1 LSERQLE
8 KRNMNNERNLRV
20 VIIGAG
26 MAGILAAIKLREAG
40 YRDLTVY
47 EKGYDIGGTWRENTY
62 PGLTCDTP
70 SHNYTYSFAPN
81 PEWTRHLPPGHEIQ
95 AYFQRVVADHGIRE
109 LIRFNEEVVRCEY
122 LHGQWHLQTRAG
134 RSDRADVL
142 IAATGV
148 LHHPSQPD
156 IPGLDTFAGTC
167 FHSARWDHD
176 VPLDGKRIGIIGN
189 GSTGSQLV
197 ASLVKRARV
206 THFQRTAQWIMP
218 VTNEL
223 FSEAQRDAFR
233 RDPQLLHDL
242 KFDPDYMAKVR
253 LFTTA
258 VADAE
263 SPEAAQIEAV
273 CAAHLEQSILDPALR
288 EKLRPGYRAAC
299 KRLIFSPDYYQA
311 IQQPN
316 AELVTDGIER
326 VEPAGVR
333 TRDGRL
339 HELDVLALA
348 TGFNAHLFMRPAQVI
363 GRGGI
368 RLDDVWAKRPSAY
381 LAIAIPEFPNLFML
395 NGPTGPVGNFSLIE
409 IAEMEWAYISQLLDL
424 LKRGECQEIS
434 VRREAM
440 DAYEQRRLD
449 KARTTIFGSGCKS
462 WYLDAEGVPSTWPWD
477 YAAFE
482 QAMAAPRLED
492 YELLG

>member
-1 LSERQLE
+1 
-8 KRNMNNERNLRV
+8 MNIDRNLRV
-20 VIIGAG
+20 VVIGAG

-40 YRDLTVY
+40 YHDLTVY
-47 EKGYDIGGTWRENTY
+47 EKGDDVGGTWRENTY

-81 PEWTRHLPPGHEIQ
+81 PEWTRQLPPGAEIQ
-95 AYFQRVVADHGIRE
+95 AYFRRVVADYRIRE
-109 LIRFNEEVVRCEY
+109 TIRFNEEIVHCEY
-122 LHGQWHLQTRAG
+122 RHGQWHLQTRTG
-134 RSDRADVL
+134 QHDKADVL

-148 LHHPSQPD
+148 LHHPSYPSL
-156 IPGLDTFAGTC
+156 PGLETFEGAC

-189 GSTGSQLV
+189 GSTGTQLV
-197 ASLVKRARV
+197 AALVKRAQV
-206 THFQRTAQWIMP
+206 KHFQRTAQWVMP
-218 VTNEL
+218 VTNDL
-223 FSEAQRDAFR
+223 FTETQRAEFR
-233 RDPQLLHDL
+233 SDPQLLHDL
-242 KFDPDYMAKVR
+242 KNDPTYMAKVR
-253 LFTTA
+253 HFTTA
-258 VADAE
+258 VADAA

-273 CAAHLEQSILDPALR
+273 CVTHLEQSIADPVLR
-288 EKLRPGYRAAC
+288 EKLRPTYRAAC

-316 AELVTDGIER
+316 AELVNDGIER
-326 VEPAGVR
+326 IEPTGVR
-333 TRDGRL
+333 TRDGKL

-348 TGFNAHLFMRPAQVI
+348 TGFNAHLFMRPTQVI
-363 GRGGI
+363 GRGGVS
-368 RLDDVWAKRPSAY
+368 LDEVWAKRPSAY
-381 LAIAIPEFPNLFML
+381 LSIAIPEFPNLFML

-424 LKRGECQEIS
+424 LKSGRCREIS

-440 DAYEQRRLD
+440 HAYEQRRLE
-449 KARTTIFGSGCKS
+449 KARTTVFGSGCTS

-482 QAMAAPRLED
+482 QAMACPNLED
-492 YELLG
+492 YELACEAAPVA

>member
-1 LSERQLE
+1 
-8 KRNMNNERNLRV
+8 
-20 VIIGAG
+20 
-26 MAGILAAIKLREAG
+26 
-40 YRDLTVY
+40 
-47 EKGYDIGGTWRENTY
+47 
-62 PGLTCDTP
+62 
-70 SHNYTYSFAPN
+70 
-81 PEWTRHLPPGHEIQ
+81 
-95 AYFQRVVADHGIRE
+95 
-109 LIRFNEEVVRCEY
+109 
-122 LHGQWHLQTRAG
+122 
-134 RSDRADVL
+134 
-142 IAATGV
+142 
-148 LHHPSQPD
+148 
-156 IPGLDTFAGTC
+156 
-167 FHSARWDHD
+167 
-176 VPLDGKRIGIIGN
+176 
-189 GSTGSQLV
+189 
-197 ASLVKRARV
+197 
-206 THFQRTAQWIMP
+206 MP

-288 EKLRPGYRAAC
+288 EKLRPSYRAAC

>member
-1 LSERQLE
+1 
-8 KRNMNNERNLRV
+8 M
-20 VIIGAG
+20 
-26 MAGILAAIKLREAG
+26 
-40 YRDLTVY
+40 
-47 EKGYDIGGTWRENTY
+47 
-62 PGLTCDTP
+62 
-70 SHNYTYSFAPN
+70 
-81 PEWTRHLPPGHEIQ
+81 
-95 AYFQRVVADHGIRE
+95 
-109 LIRFNEEVVRCEY
+109 
-122 LHGQWHLQTRAG
+122 
-134 RSDRADVL
+134 
-142 IAATGV
+142 
-148 LHHPSQPD
+148 
-156 IPGLDTFAGTC
+156 
-167 FHSARWDHD
+167 
-176 VPLDGKRIGIIGN
+176 
-189 GSTGSQLV
+189 
-197 ASLVKRARV
+197 
-206 THFQRTAQWIMP
+206 
-218 VTNEL
+218 
-223 FSEAQRDAFR
+223 
-233 RDPQLLHDL
+233 
-242 KFDPDYMAKVR
+242 
-253 LFTTA
+253 
-258 VADAE
+258 
-263 SPEAAQIEAV
+263 
-273 CAAHLEQSILDPALR
+273 
-288 EKLRPGYRAAC
+288 
-299 KRLIFSPDYYQA
+299 
-311 IQQPN
+311 
-316 AELVTDGIER
+316 TDGIER

-339 HELDVLALA
+339 HELDVLAFA